1 VPLSTEVLRVTCTS
15 CVRQENATS
24 TRTLLATMRGTAGSD
39 ATASGEV
46 PTLPSGTGNASA
58 SANPIGVL
66 VDRVDATHHVVDDEA
81 AMAAALV
88 ATPFSLGYANALTI
102 ATWGLTHA
110 HMVNAGGWTTALG
123 QQSVQAAVQDW
134 STATRTEAQAGLDP
148 LTGSVSDS
156 NSIRVEITPPPQ
168 SGVVPVP
175 SVGDTST
182 VDTNAGIASSGTG
195 AVALNSSS
203 RLAWPAVFVRY
214 AG

>member
-1 VPLSTEVLRVTCTS
+1 MRPPVMQQRL
-15 CVRQENATS
+15 QES
-24 TRTLLATMRGTAGSD
+24 EAGSD
-39 ATASGEV
+39 TRSGN
-46 PTLPSGTGNASA
+46 LLA
-58 SANPIGVL
+58 
-66 VDRVDATHHVVDDEA
+66 DRVDATHHVVDDEA

-123 QQSVQAAVQDW
+123 QQSVQATVQDW

-156 NSIRVEITPPPQ
+156 NSIRVEMTPPPP

-195 AVALNSSS
+195 AVALYSSS